1 MATLTFPTGK
11 LCGIR
16 KVLLGE
22 LYLIEITKTEAGPV
36 EVLAV
41 RDDTGE
47 TLPKFETEEASFLQL
62 LTPEQMGRVGLEEI
76 LQTFVKSLGTATDPD
91 TMELGVVKID
101 KDQEAQELAKWK
113 QEAIKVQQKNE
124 ENDDR
129 IRQEKARRRAQ
140 REKGPT
146 RKPGARKRAPSKAC
160 RVCSKNDAD

>member
-76 LQTFVKSLGTATDPD
+76 LQTFVKSLRVTDRD

-129 IRQEKARRRAQ
+129 SV
-140 REKGPT
+140 
-146 RKPGARKRAPSKAC
+146 RKRLETAQQK
-160 RVCSKNDAD
+160 RTD